1 MLDLDIVLV
10 RVLSFLQQK
19 QKQHKN
25 DLYNTPY
32 KRSEIVPYKT
42 V

>member
-1 MLDLDIVLV
+1 MRDLDIVLV

-19 QKQHKN
+19 QKHRKN
-25 DLYNTPY
+25 DLYNTPH
-32 KRSEIVPYKT
+32 KRSEIGPYKT